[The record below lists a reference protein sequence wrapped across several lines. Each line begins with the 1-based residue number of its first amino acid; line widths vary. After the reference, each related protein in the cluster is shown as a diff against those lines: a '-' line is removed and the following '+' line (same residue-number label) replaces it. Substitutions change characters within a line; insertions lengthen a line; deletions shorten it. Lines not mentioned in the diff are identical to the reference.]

1 MSFQKSTVIAGILG
15 VLVGLSSFVLFN
27 PDMASNLIADIA
39 PNTSAIIGDVY
50 YKVQKDTVLLY
61 GNTSLEGIKQV
72 SVMIAYAP
80 GTELLSKGGNA
91 TAEPL
96 GPSMSKYT
104 ISTAAIEKGKLV
116 RSRAYKGKP
125 EDIVISDVQ
134 FIDQDGQ
141 SVGASVTRS
150 E

>member
-1 MSFQKSTVIAGILG
+1 
-15 VLVGLSSFVLFN
+15 
-27 PDMASNLIADIA
+27 
-39 PNTSAIIGDVY
+39 
-50 YKVQKDTVLLY
+50 
-61 GNTSLEGIKQV
+61 
-72 SVMIAYAP
+72 
-80 GTELLSKGGNA
+80 
-91 TAEPL
+91 
-96 GPSMSKYT
+96 MSKYT

>member
-1 MSFQKSTVIAGILG
+1 MSFQKSTMIAGILG

-39 PNTSAIIGDVY
+39 PTQSVIIWDVY
-50 YKVQKDTVLLY
+50 YKIQKETVSLY
-61 GNTSLEGIKQV
+61 SNTNLEGIKQV

-80 GTELLSKGGNA
+80 GTELLSKGDNA

-96 GPSMSKYT
+96 GPSMSKYIINT
-104 ISTAAIEKGKLV
+104 TSITKGKLI

-125 EDIVISDVQ
+125 EDIVVSDVQ

-141 SVGASVTRS
+141 SVGASVTRA